1 METNILF
8 EKILNSFLLSTG
20 DNYFFLSEKLI
31 VSTNEV
37 SKEIL
42 IELKDKG
49 FTPLPHRSKEF
60 DSKVKESFVY
70 EITDTKIAEKF
81 FEAVTFKTP
90 KKTFTE
96 LLTEFNMGESYK
108 NFERKMLSDTL
119 INWIVKNNISLSIPI
134 PIPKIEINEVN
145 AKTIP
150 DEMKS
155 LTPIICKTCGND
167 NGFEVKYYKITPSC
181 DNMLMEEVAIEQLKA
196 LGIENFNFLGETKKE
211 LISTA
216 FCKACKSNDINW
228 DFR

>member
-1 METNILF
+1 MDSVVSF
-8 EKILNSFLLSTG
+8 EKILNSFLISFG

-42 IELKDKG
+42 TELKDKG

-70 EITDTKIAEKF
+70 EINDAKIAEKF

-90 KKTFTE
+90 KKTFSE
-96 LLTEFNMGESYK
+96 LLIEFNMNESYK
-108 NFERKMLSDTL
+108 NFEQKMLSDAL
-119 INWIVKNNISLSIPI
+119 INWIVKNNISLSVPI
-134 PIPKIEINEVN
+134 PIPKIEINEVD

-155 LTPIICKTCGND
+155 LTPIICKTCGNETD
-167 NGFEVKYYKITPSC
+167 FEIKYYKITPSC
-181 DNMLMEEVAIEQLKA
+181 DNILMEDEAKKQLLAK
-196 LGIENFNFLGETKKE
+196 GIENYNFLGETKKE

-216 FCKACKSNDINW
+216 FCKACKSNDITW